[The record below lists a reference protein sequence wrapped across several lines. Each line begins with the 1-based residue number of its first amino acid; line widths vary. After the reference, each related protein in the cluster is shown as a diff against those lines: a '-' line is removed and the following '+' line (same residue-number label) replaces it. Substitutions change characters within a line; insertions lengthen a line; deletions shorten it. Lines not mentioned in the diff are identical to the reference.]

1 LAAFGAN
8 AMQKRQECAQRR
20 ILRYTKYKKKM
31 SFCTTVYIAIRGC
44 QVKLMIARSSQIV
57 IKHVAAQRE
66 FKFFR
71 ADHKLDA
78 KMGEGRGGVCVLNW
92 SHSGT
97 AIEH

>member
-1 LAAFGAN
+1 MQCKNDKNVRKGAFCGT
-8 AMQKRQECAQRR
+8 QS
-20 ILRYTKYKKKM
+20 IKKKM